1 MLRTIQ
7 TASSSAVRYSLYET
21 RALAR
26 WWGLISLKY
35 LYPRRDRV
43 LRTRKKTKKSR
54 KSLGGPYAQGDQ
66 RKNQTG
72 KQAFQGSPKRTTTTT
87 TNGYNWDVFLIFV
100 RFHTEWRPGR
110 TAGSR
115 LFKLYCYW
123 VFEYSN
129 FLYAWSVFG
138 CTTNDGQTKCGSWPG
153 NLCQRARNE
162 ANDLFEWDMLTQ
174 LHLLA
179 NHKDMLELGFQ
190 ILFFEEVLHSKK

>member
-1 MLRTIQ
+1 MWPCCAPYKQ
-7 TASSSAVRYSLYET
+7 HHHQQSGTACMKRARA
-21 RALAR
+21 RALMRLNKFEIFVSEAR
-26 WWGLISLKY
+26 
-35 LYPRRDRV
+35 PRVAHQEED
-43 LRTRKKTKKSR
+43 KKSR

-100 RFHTEWRPGR
+100 RFHTEWSPGR

-129 FLYAWSVFG
+129 FLYAWSAFG

-162 ANDLFEWDMLTQ
+162 ANDFFEWDMLTQ

-179 NHKDMLELGFQ
+179 NHKDM
-190 ILFFEEVLHSKK
+190 